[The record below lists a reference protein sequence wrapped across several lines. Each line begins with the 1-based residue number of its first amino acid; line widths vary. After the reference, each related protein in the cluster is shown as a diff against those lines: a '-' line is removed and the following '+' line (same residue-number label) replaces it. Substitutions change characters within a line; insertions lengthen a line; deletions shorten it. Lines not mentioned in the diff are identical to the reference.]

1 MKNALLAGRYALA
14 FLDNIKP
21 EDYSSLSEDIA
32 VLHKIF
38 SENPKIVKSLQSLI
52 FADKKKNELL
62 DLVLDGLKHKKTWH
76 SLFSLVIKKHRASLI
91 SKIVEQAENLLLER
105 QGKSKINIVLARKH
119 NEETVKVITDY
130 VNKLIKKELLVT
142 TTIKPSIIGGFI
154 ANVDS
159 LTIDGSVSHNLDQ
172 FSKRSHS

>member
-1 MKNALLAGRYALA
+1 
-14 FLDNIKP
+14 
-21 EDYSSLSEDIA
+21 
-32 VLHKIF
+32 
-38 SENPKIVKSLQSLI
+38 
-52 FADKKKNELL
+52 
-62 DLVLDGLKHKKTWH
+62 
-76 SLFSLVIKKHRASLI
+76 VIKKHRASLI